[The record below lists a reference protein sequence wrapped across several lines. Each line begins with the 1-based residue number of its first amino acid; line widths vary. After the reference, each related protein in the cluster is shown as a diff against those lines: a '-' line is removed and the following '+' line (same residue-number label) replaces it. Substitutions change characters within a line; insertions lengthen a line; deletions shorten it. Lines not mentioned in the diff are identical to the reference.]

1 MNHRRQTLIINT
13 PRYLNELMKAV
24 IDGGHEERLV
34 VLLLQGAVDPVIERK
49 WVGLLILPSVAN
61 DVAEQGYV
69 LALDALK
76 RVGLKFL
83 CS

>member
-1 MNHRRQTLIINT
+1 
-13 PRYLNELMKAV
+13 MKAV

-49 WVGLLILPSVAN
+49 WVGLLILPNVAN
-61 DVAEQGYV
+61 NVAEQGYV

-76 RVGLKFL
+76 RVGLKYFFAL
-83 CS
+83 SRYSLG